1 MPSFRPA
8 VLCPRV
14 FSDACRVCEPRD
26 LVHDPLRWSSAVPQ
40 KCFFVTFYINH
51 LKKNLAKPRRNP
63 KLTLKKPQ
71 MNTKE
76 TPKEPYKHPVR
87 MYVVEYLW
95 GLSARAADNFRLLE
109 FESTIYKFT

>member
-1 MPSFRPA
+1 VVICCPPKVFFRHFLHKP
-8 VLCPRV
+8 
-14 FSDACRVCEPRD
+14 F
-26 LVHDPLRWSSAVPQ
+26 
-40 KCFFVTFYINH
+40 
-51 LKKNLAKPRRNP
+51 KKNLAKPRRNP

-95 GLSARAADNFRLLE
+95 GLSALAADNFRWLE